1 MDIRHSNNPCSILLL
16 CFVVLLL
23 LLSSCLGNSNVGVR
37 CMESERQ
44 QLLDFKE
51 GLMDPFG
58 WLRMRCKNRT
68 GHVTVLNLQN
78 YHLGGY
84 GGEIPSHL
92 GNLSHLQVLNLGGN
106 FGLRAEDLVWLSVN
120 ILPSLVRL
128 YLDGFQLKS
137 LDLTLPSLN
146 LTSLEVLDLF
156 YNLIKSPLPYWFS
169 NLTNLQVLNLR
180 SNKFYGSI
188 PFWIGSLCKLRLLRL
203 NSNRIHD
210 GIIGVLDRF
219 SACQN
224 NSLEILYLGGN
235 YLVGSLPQSLGTL
248 RNLQELD
255 LNTNSFWGSNPAS
268 IGNLSSL
275 EFLELFD
282 NNLNGTIPESFWRLA
297 KLSTVSLESNQMEG
311 TGCFRLT
318 TYHNKSLVFNLK
330 HYWVPPFRLTTLVL
344 INCLIGPSFPV
355 WLLVQT
361 NLSYVIVSNAGIS
374 DIVEEEWPARLFSS
388 CWFVDLSN
396 NLITAKQPSRIY
408 SEKLEIFRG
417 PNIYRE
423 IHFQISGGLPSS
435 ICKLMGLKFV
445 GNWPACSIHNR
456 LSGQLPD
463 CWNKLKSLKVV
474 DASNN
479 SLSGEIPSS
488 LTSLCHLIL
497 LMLGYNNL
505 HNDIPLPPNSC
516 RQVPLLYILQLWS
529 NLLGGNIP
537 EEICCLS
544 NMRSLDLSNNHL
556 IGSLDYEELFDL
568 QNGTINEQMMLVK
581 NIDLSENNLI
591 GEFPKGICKLAFLDT
606 LNLSTNYL
614 SGSIPDNIGDMR
626 WLESLDLSVNNF
638 SGPIP
643 SSLLSLT
650 LLNHLKLSYNLSG
663 RIPTGYQ
670 LQTLNDSSN
679 YEGNLLLCR
688 VPLLTRCPEDINS
701 PPTSS
706 SLGGSKD
713 KLWLYLSITMGYIVG
728 FWGVCGT
735 LVMKESWR
743 QAYFQYVDELKE
755 KLLLWIA
762 LTIARSRR
770 VIEKGNN

>member
-1 MDIRHSNNPCSILLL
+1 M
-16 CFVVLLL
+16 
-23 LLSSCLGNSNVGVR
+23 
-37 CMESERQ
+37 
-44 QLLDFKE
+44 
-51 GLMDPFG
+51 
-58 WLRMRCKNRT
+58 
-68 GHVTVLNLQN
+68 
-78 YHLGGY
+78 
-84 GGEIPSHL
+84 
-92 GNLSHLQVLNLGGN
+92 
-106 FGLRAEDLVWLSVN
+106 
-120 ILPSLVRL
+120 
-128 YLDGFQLKS
+128 
-137 LDLTLPSLN
+137 
-146 LTSLEVLDLF
+146 
-156 YNLIKSPLPYWFS
+156 
-169 NLTNLQVLNLR
+169 
-180 SNKFYGSI
+180 
-188 PFWIGSLCKLRLLRL
+188 
-203 NSNRIHD
+203 
-210 GIIGVLDRF
+210 GVLDRF

-255 LNTNSFWGSNPAS
+255 LNTNFFWGSNPAS

-275 EFLELFD
+275 EFLELSD

-297 KLSTVSLESNQMEG
+297 KLSTVSLESNQME
-311 TGCFRLT
+311 
-318 TYHNKSLVFNLK
+318 
-330 HYWVPPFRLTTLVL
+330 
-344 INCLIGPSFPV
+344 GPSFPV

-374 DIVEEEWPARLFSS
+374 DIVEEEWLA
-388 CWFVDLSN
+388 
-396 NLITAKQPSRIY
+396 
-408 SEKLEIFRG
+408 
-417 PNIYRE
+417 
-423 IHFQISGGLPSS
+423 
-435 ICKLMGLKFV
+435 
-445 GNWPACSIHNR
+445 R

-463 CWNKLKSLKVV
+463 CWNKLRSLKVV

-497 LMLGYNNL
+497 LMLGDNNL

-516 RQVPLLYILQLWS
+516 RQFGSFKQSSYWVNSENFTALKF
-529 NLLGGNIP
+529 GN
-537 EEICCLS
+537 
-544 NMRSLDLSNNHL
+544 R
-556 IGSLDYEELFDL
+556 SLDYEELFDL

-591 GEFPKGICKLAFLDT
+591 GEFPKGICRLAFLDT

-614 SGSIPDNIGDMR
+614 SGNIPDNIGDMR

-643 SSLLSLT
+643 SSLSSLT
-650 LLNHLKLSYNLSG
+650 LLNHLKLSYNLSE

-762 LTIARSRR
+762 LTVARS
-770 VIEKGNN
+770 